1 MGKDKNNN
9 DKIDLP
15 QAEKEIISKD
25 KCNPPI
31 EVVVCVGSSCHIKG
45 SRLLIKQLSKLI
57 NEYKLGDQVTL
68 KGSFCLEHC
77 AEGFNWKIGD
87 SFFSSKDVKEA
98 EGIFRQRIIE
108 PLCGEK

>member
-1 MGKDKNNN
+1 MGKNKNNN
-9 DKIDLP
+9 DKIGCP
-15 QAEKEIISKD
+15 QLEDEIIPENI
-25 KCNPPI
+25 CNTPI

-57 NEYKLGDQVTL
+57 DEYKLENKVTL

-87 SFFSSKDVKEA
+87 TFFSSKNVKEA
-98 EGIFRQRIIE
+98 EEIFHKRIIE
-108 PLCGEK
+108 PLCREK